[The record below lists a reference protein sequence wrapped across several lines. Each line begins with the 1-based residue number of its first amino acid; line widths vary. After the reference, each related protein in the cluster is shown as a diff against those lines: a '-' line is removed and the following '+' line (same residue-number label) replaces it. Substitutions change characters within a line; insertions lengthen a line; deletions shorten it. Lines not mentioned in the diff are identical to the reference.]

1 MSLSKKDR
9 SYLSTARFCATKSTA
24 RNTHGAVIVKGGR
37 VLSVGWNKNRN
48 HPKVVSPEHI
58 KSDCSYHA
66 EEVAIREA
74 GEANVKGAVIYVAR
88 INRNGHDRDSK
99 PCSKCAAL
107 IEKVGIKR
115 VIFTMEAGEI
125 NYASN

>member
-1 MSLSKKDR
+1 VLSNRER
-9 SYLSTARFCATKSTA
+9 SYLSVARYCATKSTA
-24 RNTHGAVIVKGGR
+24 RNTHGAVVVKGGR
-37 VLSVGWNKNRN
+37 VLGTGWNKNRN
-48 HPKVVSPEHI
+48 NPMIVSPEHI

-74 GEANVKGAVIYVAR
+74 GEDNVRGAIIYVAR
-88 INRNGHDRDSK
+88 VNRHGNDRDSK
-99 PCSKCAAL
+99 PCSKCATL
-107 IEKVGIKR
+107 IKRVGIKR